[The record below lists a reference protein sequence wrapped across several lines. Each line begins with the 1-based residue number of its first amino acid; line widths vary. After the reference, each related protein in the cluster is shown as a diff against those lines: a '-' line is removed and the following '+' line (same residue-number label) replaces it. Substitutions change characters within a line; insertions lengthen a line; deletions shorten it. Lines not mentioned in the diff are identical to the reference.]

1 MVRWGRVDGVRG
13 VTKQVLQQI
22 FAAVLYTRALTKKQ
36 GLELAKINILAVAL
50 ALLRERRS
58 YGLLSDLSTE
68 SLISRCGSLSETR
81 KLFACSSALALTH
94 R

>member
-1 MVRWGRVDGVRG
+1 MAVVWWGRVDGVRG

-58 YGLLSDLSTE
+58 YGLRLADLLILLSA
-68 SLISRCGSLSETR
+68 
-81 KLFACSSALALTH
+81 KVN
-94 R
+94 